1 MPYCANC
8 EILHGEEHRF
18 CQRCGQILRRLPAGQ
33 SPPCARCGTPTVPGQ
48 KFCTECGLPLKLM
61 PAGREEAISQPRAP
75 LFYPRQ
81 ESRAGTRRRRPGW
94 AVGLTAVVVAGL
106 FLYGGY
112 RLVFKGP
119 SAPRGP
125 AIVAPQDD
133 LEREVKRLAEKVRA
147 AHLAKDINKWL
158 TCYAPNYPDLG
169 RLESQ
174 ILELWKSY
182 DVKDVS
188 YRISNLEKRGERQ
201 ATAVIVWNIQ
211 LYDQRTHDYTLLR
224 PAYRVT
230 LERYGDGWKIQ
241 DSREEGGS

>member
-1 MPYCANC
+1 MPYCSQC

-18 CQRCGQILRRLPAGQ
+18 CQRCGQLLKRALGSQ
-33 SPPCARCGTPTVPGQ
+33 SPPCARCGTPTVAGQ
-48 KFCTECGLPLKLM
+48 KFCVECGLPLKLM
-61 PAGREEAISQPRAP
+61 PSPRDEYQPEARPP

-81 ESRAGTRRRRPGW
+81 EGRLTKRRRRPG
-94 AVGLTAVVVAGL
+94 LTLSLIILAGVVVL
-106 FLYGGY
+106 FYGGF
-112 RLVFKGP
+112 RLVFRSP
-119 SAPRGP
+119 ATPRMP
-125 AIVAPQDD
+125 VSVAPQDD

-147 AHLAKDINKWL
+147 AHLSKDINKWL

-174 ILELWKSY
+174 ILELWKNY

-188 YRISNLEKRGERQ
+188 YRISNLEKKGDRQ
-201 ATAVIVWNIQ
+201 ATGLIVWNIQ

-241 DSREEGGS
+241 DSREE